1 MNSKKCTKCGEE
13 KLLTEFSRHNM
24 MHDGRR
30 PDCKSCGSK
39 AGKIYREKNPELIK
53 QQIKKYREKNI
64 DKIRQRDREKYHQNS
79 EIHKTK
85 RIERYW
91 KNPER
96 FRQEGRERYR
106 KDPSIR
112 QRLNNQCRTRRDKE
126 DACIYLIKNLIT
138 GRIYVGETLMV
149 KTRLGNHLTML
160 KKGSH
165 ENNNIQKDL
174 DKYGAKSFEFEVYK
188 TIEDDNKKMLLK
200 EEAKTIQRFIIEGKE
215 LYNLAL
221 TIEQLKMLLEDK

>member
-39 AGKIYREKNPELIK
+39 ASKIYREKNPELIK
-53 QQIKKYREKNI
+53 QQKKEHREKNL
-64 DKIRQRDREKYHQNS
+64 DKIRQKDREKYWKDP
-79 EIHKTK
+79 EKHKSDRRK
-85 RIERYW
+85 RYY
-91 KNPER
+91 KDPER
-96 FRQEGRERYR
+96 FRQENKERYH

-112 QRLNNQCRTRRDKE
+112 EASVSNARKRRAKE

-174 DKYGAKSFEFEVYK
+174 GKYGAKSFQFEVYK
-188 TIEDDNKKMLLK
+188 TIEDGNKKMLLK
-200 EEAKTIQRFIIEGKE
+200 EEAKAIQRFIAEGKE